1 MAKKVKVVLNRN
13 AFSSEVLH
21 EAVKPVM
28 DSVQEQMEGMAEVDR
43 AVTVYRNDDRD
54 TGNVVATAPARF
66 EAAHGV
72 LTQMLGMVRV

>member
-1 MAKKVKVVLNRN
+1 MSNVKVVLNRDT
-13 AFSSEVLH
+13 FRQQILH
-21 EAVKPVM
+21 N
-28 DSVQEQMEGMAEVDR
+28 DTLLDDVQKQMEGMAEVDR

>member
-1 MAKKVKVVLNRN
+1 MGNVKIVLNRD
-13 AFSSEVLH
+13 AFRQQILH
-21 EAVKPVM
+21 N
-28 DSVQEQMEGMAEVDR
+28 DTLLDDVQEQMEGMAKVDR

>member
-1 MAKKVKVVLNRN
+1 MSNVKVVLNRDT
-13 AFSSEVLH
+13 FRQQILH
-21 EAVKPVM
+21 N
-28 DSVQEQMEGMAEVDR
+28 DTLLDDVQEQMEGMAEVDR

>member
-1 MAKKVKVVLNRN
+1 MGNVKIVLNRD
-13 AFSSEVLH
+13 AFRQQVLH
-21 EAVKPVM
+21 N
-28 DSVQEQMEGMAEVDR
+28 DTLLDDVQEQMEGMAEVDR

>member
-1 MAKKVKVVLNRN
+1 MGNVKIVLNRDAFRQQILHN
-13 AFSSEVLH
+13 ATLL
-21 EAVKPVM
+21 
-28 DSVQEQMEGMAEVDR
+28 DDVQEQMEGMAEVDR

>member
-1 MAKKVKVVLNRN
+1 MGNVKVVLNRD
-13 AFSSEVLH
+13 AFRRQVLH
-21 EAVKPVM
+21 NATLL
-28 DSVQEQMEGMAEVDR
+28 DDVQEQMEGMAEVDR

-54 TGNVVATAPARF
+54 TGNVVATAPAQF

>member
-1 MAKKVKVVLNRN
+1 MGTTKVVLNRDAFGQQILHN
-13 AFSSEVLH
+13 ATLL
-21 EAVKPVM
+21 
-28 DSVQEQMEGMAEVDR
+28 DDIQQQMEGMAEVDR

-72 LTQMLGMVRV
+72 LTQMLGMVRI

>member
-28 DSVQEQMEGMAEVDR
+28 DSVQEQMEGMAEVHR
-43 AVTVYRNDDRD
+43 AITVYRNDDRD
-54 TGNVVATAPARF
+54 TGNVVATAPARV
-66 EAAHGV
+66 EAEHGV
-72 LTQMLGMVRV
+72 LTQMIGKVVA

>member
-1 MAKKVKVVLNRN
+1 MGNAKVVLNRD
-13 AFSSEVLH
+13 AFGQQILH
-21 EAVKPVM
+21 NPTLL
-28 DSVQEQMEGMAEVDR
+28 DDIQQQMEGMAEVDG

-72 LTQMLGMVRV
+72 LTQMLGMVRI

>member
-1 MAKKVKVVLNRN
+1 MVKPKVKFVLNRKN
-13 AFSSEVLH
+13 FSQQILH
-21 EAVKPVM
+21 NKKLL
-28 DSVQEQMEGMAEVDR
+28 DDVQEQMEGMAEVDR

>member
-1 MAKKVKVVLNRN
+1 MSNVKVVLNRDT
-13 AFSSEVLH
+13 FRQQILH
-21 EAVKPVM
+21 NYTLL
-28 DSVQEQMEGMAEVDR
+28 DDVQEQMEGMAEVDR